1 MSNCLFCKII
11 EGEVPSTKV
20 YENEYV
26 CAFKD
31 INPAAPVHVL
41 IVPKKHIDSIME
53 VEAEDAVYLQEIVK
67 AAQEIA
73 KEAGIADEGFRLINN
88 CGEYGGQT
96 VYHLHF
102 HLIGGSKL
110 GAKLV

>member
-1 MSNCLFCKII
+1 MTDCLFCKII
-11 EGEVPSTKV
+11 EGEISSAKV

-26 CAFKD
+26 YAFKD

-41 IVPKKHIDSIME
+41 IVPKKHFDSIME
-53 VEAEDAVYLQEIVK
+53 ISADDSIYLQEIIK
-67 AAQEIA
+67 AAQKIA

-88 CGEYGGQT
+88 CGEFGGQT